1 MCRSLN
7 TLSRSKNG
15 ILTFCNHS
23 KLFQLIFNNLCFELY
38 EWELEALKEYIGQLD
53 IAYWESHLKNWA
65 HQRKIPISV
74 GKKHF
79 IILVNR
85 EEVHE
90 IMNLLSYEK
99 TEIELLDYQDI
110 DYQFIEN

>member
-1 MCRSLN
+1 MCHSLKVL
-7 TLSRSKNG
+7 TRSKNG
-15 ILTFCNHS
+15 VLTFCNHT
-23 KLFQLIFNNLCFELY
+23 KLFQLLFNNLCFELY
-38 EWELEALKEYIGQLD
+38 EWELDALKEYIAKLD
-53 IAYWESHLKNWA
+53 LSYWESHLKHWA

-85 EEVHE
+85 EEVQE
-90 IMNLLSYEK
+90 LLGLLSMEDPS
-99 TEIELLDYQDI
+99 TELLCHQDI